1 MNVHNSNRIHDEASM
16 EALLLRR
23 VEECQ
28 ARLYRLAGHDDLQS
42 DYHALLLFMQVYR
55 RHLMGLRFQRH
66 YPIRNG

>member
-1 MNVHNSNRIHDEASM
+1 MKVQHINRIEDEAGV

-28 ARLYRLAGHDDLQS
+28 VRLYRLAGCDGLQA

-55 RHLMGLRFQRH
+55 RQLMALRYQRH
-66 YPIRNG
+66 YPIRN